1 MSDPQHPPEKV
12 EIKANVSDEDAESA
26 AEAVG
31 LRPRAAERRS
41 IWFAESGIGL
51 DAGRLALDARGIIIR
66 LRKVIDGPDDCTVKL
81 RGPQAPALSRY
92 WAERFEIEGDWSG
105 EKHLFSASLVAE
117 VPAGRVDRAAE
128 SSDLSPVFDEDQR
141 RYLEQECRPPIDLAD
156 LRPLGPIAALKWK
169 SVRIPGRDDL
179 HAEQWELAGL
189 RFLEFSIRVDWSDRK
204 KSQDTFQ
211 KVLRD
216 KGIRL
221 DRVQAPKTARVL
233 RRLAGLPDDG

>member
-31 LRPRAAERRS
+31 LRPRDAERRS

-117 VPAGRVDRAAE
+117 VRPVASTERPNRVICRRSSTRISADTWSRNADPRSIWPIFGR
-128 SSDLSPVFDEDQR
+128 SGPSP
-141 RYLEQECRPPIDLAD
+141 L
-156 LRPLGPIAALKWK
+156 
-169 SVRIPGRDDL
+169 
-179 HAEQWELAGL
+179 
-189 RFLEFSIRVDWSDRK
+189 
-204 KSQDTFQ
+204 
-211 KVLRD
+211 
-216 KGIRL
+216 
-221 DRVQAPKTARVL
+221 
-233 RRLAGLPDDG
+233 